1 MSVVHHKEL
10 PVKLG
15 SISIME
21 VTIIDN
27 DGILN
32 IITIIN
38 IKYIEIEVLN
48 TYQLTIIILIFTSK
62 FQNFIFF

>member
-38 IKYIEIEVLN
+38 IRHIEIEVLN
-48 TYQLTIIILIFTSK
+48 TYQLLYLLYY
-62 FQNFIFF
+62 FIFF